1 MVNETKSWFLE
12 KTIKMYKP
20 LAILIK
26 KKREKTQNE
35 KWKEDVTSDSTEQK
49 DHKRLP
55 WATLCQ

>member
-26 KKREKTQNE
+26 KKSEKTQNE
-35 KWKEDVTSDSTEQK
+35 K
-49 DHKRLP
+49 
-55 WATLCQ
+55 